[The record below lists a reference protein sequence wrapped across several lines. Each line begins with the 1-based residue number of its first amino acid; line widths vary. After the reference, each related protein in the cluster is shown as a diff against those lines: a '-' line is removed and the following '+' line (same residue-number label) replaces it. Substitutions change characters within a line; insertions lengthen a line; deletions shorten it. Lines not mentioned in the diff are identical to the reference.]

1 MNFSMYMT
9 NRGSSA
15 ITSYSLV
22 KVLHLGIFPCIW
34 LTGAP
39 SAVTSY
45 SLLFTKGVA
54 LRVPLM

>member
-22 KVLHLGIFPCIW
+22 KVLHLGIFP
-34 LTGAP
+34 GAP
-39 SAVTSY
+39 SPVTSY